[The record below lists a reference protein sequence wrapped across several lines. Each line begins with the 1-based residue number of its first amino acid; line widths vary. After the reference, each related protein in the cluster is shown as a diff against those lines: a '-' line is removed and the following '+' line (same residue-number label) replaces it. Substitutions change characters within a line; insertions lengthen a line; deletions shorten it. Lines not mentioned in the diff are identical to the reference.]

1 MSNAPAPLRLVFMGT
16 PDLAATCLRALL
28 AWPGCSVLAAVSQP
42 DKPSGRDL
50 KLQPTAV
57 KLAAES
63 AGIPVLQPKKARDPE
78 FLEQLRVLTPD
89 LIVVAAFGQLLPQ
102 ALLNIPEFGCV
113 NVHTS
118 LLPRHRGAAPIQ
130 WAIAEGDAE
139 TGVTL
144 MKMDAGLD
152 TGPMIAHARTPITT
166 DDTGQSLHDRLAEMG
181 GQLLTDT
188 LPDYVAGRI
197 EPIAQP
203 TEGATYARKI
213 TKDDGRINWS
223 LPATTIWNRIRAFT
237 PWPGSFSTL
246 PGATDRSLVKLF
258 DTVPEA
264 ASGEAGCVLETDANG
279 FLVACGNGSLRIG
292 EVQREA
298 GKRMKSGDFLRGF
311 PLKPGDR
318 LV

>member
-102 ALLNIPEFGCV
+102 ALLNIPKFGCV

-152 TGPMIAHARTPITT
+152 TGPMIVCAKTAITAE
-166 DDTGQSLHDRLAEMG
+166 DTGQTLHDRLAELG
-181 GQLLTDT
+181 GTLLVEK

-197 EPIAQP
+197 EPVPQP
-203 TEGATYARKI
+203 AESATHARKI
-213 TKDDGRINWS
+213 TKDDGRIDWS
-223 LPATTIWNRIRAFT
+223 LSATTIWNRIRAFT
-237 PWPGSFSTL
+237 PWPGAFSRL
-246 PGATDRSLVKLF
+246 PGATERSLVKLF
-258 DTVPEA
+258 DTAPEA
-264 ASGEAGCVLETDANG
+264 ATGEAGSVLEAGSNG
-279 FLVACGNGSLRIG
+279 LLVACGEGSLRIR

-298 GKRMKSGDFLRGF
+298 GKRMGAGEFLRGF
-311 PLKPGDR
+311 PIERGAR
-318 LV
+318 LG

>member
-28 AWPGCSVLAAVSQP
+28 AWPGCAVLAAVSQP
-42 DKPSGRDL
+42 DRPSGRDL

-78 FLEQLRVLTPD
+78 FLEQLRVLAPD
-89 LIVVAAFGQLLPQ
+89 IIVVAAFGQILPQ
-102 ALLNIPEFGCV
+102 ALLDIPRFGCV

-130 WAIAEGDAE
+130 WAIAEGDTE

-152 TGPMIAHARTPITT
+152 TGPMIAHARTAITAE
-166 DDTGQSLHDRLAEMG
+166 DTGQSLHDRLAEMG
-181 GQLLTDT
+181 GQLLTQT

-197 EPIAQP
+197 VPVPQP
-203 TEGATYARKI
+203 ADGATYARKI
-213 TKDDGRINWS
+213 TKDDGRVDWS

-237 PWPGSFSTL
+237 PWPGAFSKL
-246 PGATDRSLVKLF
+246 PGVAERSLVKLF

-264 ASGEAGCVLETDANG
+264 AAGEPGTVLGAGPTGL
-279 FLVACGNGSLRIG
+279 LVACGQGSMRIR
-292 EVQREA
+292 ELQREA
-298 GKRMKSGDFLRGF
+298 GKRMKAGEFLRGF
-311 PLKPGDR
+311 PLEHGAR
-318 LV
+318 LG